1 MSFNREDAEA
11 TARQR
16 MEAGE
21 TSMSFDRAKVEE
33 EVRAWFFDDYF
44 PRWVEVANGTRE
56 EGPEFILDYWGRPM
70 FATNDAPSIAA
81 WLHTDD
87 EVVAFL
93 KMQHDILKSEGF
105 THTHSPEEIIKI
117 YNPNG
122 ASIEGIWSRRRADK
136 SEVHR
141 IVVHFEVAKMDGKWR
156 VLGVQTRMTD
166 IVKDNDTVDAAW
178 AQEN

>member
-1 MSFNREDAEA
+1 MSFNREQAEA

-21 TSMSFDRAKVEE
+21 TSTAFDRAAIEAE
-33 EVRAWFFDDYF
+33 IRAWFFDEYF
-44 PRWVEVANGTRE
+44 PRWVDVANGKRN
-56 EGPEFILDYWGRPM
+56 EGPEFILKYWGRPM

-81 WLHTDD
+81 WLHTDED
-87 EVVAFL
+87 VIGFL

-105 THTHSPEEIIKI
+105 THTHSPEEIIRV

-122 ASIEGIWSRRRADK
+122 ASIEGIWSRRRADN

-141 IVVHFEVAKMDGKWR
+141 IAVNFQVAKMDGVWR
-156 VLGVQTRMTD
+156 VLGVHSRMTD
-166 IVKDNDTVDAAW
+166 INKDNDTVAGAW
-178 AQEN
+178 AQ

>member
-1 MSFNREDAEA
+1 MSFDRSSAEA

-16 MEAGE
+16 MDAGE
-21 TSMSFDRAKVEE
+21 TNTSFNRAAVEE
-33 EVRAWFFDDYF
+33 EVRHWFFEDYF
-44 PRWVEVANGTRE
+44 PRWVEVANGKRD
-56 EGPEFILDYWGRPM
+56 EGPEFILEYWGRPM

-81 WLHTDD
+81 WLHTDE
-87 EVVAFL
+87 EVIAFL
-93 KMQHDILKSEGF
+93 SMQHDILKSEGF
-105 THTHSPEEIIKI
+105 THTHSPEEIIRV

-122 ASIEGIWSRRRADK
+122 ASIEGIWSRRRADE

-166 IVKDNDTVDAAW
+166 INNDKDSVAAAW
-178 AQEN
+178 AQD